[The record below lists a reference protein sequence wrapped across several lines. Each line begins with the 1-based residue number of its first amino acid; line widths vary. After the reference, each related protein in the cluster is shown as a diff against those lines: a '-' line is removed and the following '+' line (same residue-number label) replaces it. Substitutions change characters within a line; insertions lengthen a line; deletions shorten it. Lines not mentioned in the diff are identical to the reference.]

1 MRMFQ
6 LEQLRTFAAVVDGG
20 TLEAAA
26 RSLFVTPSAVS
37 QRLKAMEDVAGQI
50 LLQRTNPARP
60 TPAGEAVLRYARQV
74 RQLEWDAQAELGGTQ
89 DRPSAPIPLV
99 VNADS
104 LSTWFMQALAS
115 LPADPGACF
124 ELRREDEQH
133 STRFLRTGEVMA
145 AVTANPEPVQGC
157 SVEALGALRY
167 RAVASPEYVRRW
179 WPDGPDLAAAGRAPV
194 VDFDRKDDLQEGFFR
209 KMTGAALDAPRHYVP
224 SSAEFAQAIR
234 LGLGW
239 GLLPEPHCLP
249 AIGRGE
255 LVELAPG
262 HPVDV
267 ALYWQRWKIDS
278 PVLNQLTSAVRQTA
292 ASGLRQPA
300 PGTGTQMAAVRPV
313 RSA

>member
-1 MRMFQ
+1 MKKFQ
-6 LEQLRTFAAVVDGG
+6 LDQLKTFAAVLDEG

-26 RSLFVTPSAVS
+26 RTLHVTPSAVS
-37 QRLKAMEDVAGQI
+37 QRLKAMEDAAGQI

-60 TPAGEAVLRYARQV
+60 TTAGEAVLRYARQL
-74 RQLEWDAQAELGGTQ
+74 RQLEGDAQRELGGAAGS
-89 DRPSAPIPLV
+89 PSTPIPLV

-104 LSTWFMQALAS
+104 LATWFMAALAS
-115 LPADPGACF
+115 LPPEPGVTF

-133 STRFLRTGEVMA
+133 STQFLRTGAVIA

-157 SVEALGALRY
+157 SVEPLGALRY
-167 RAVASPEYVRRW
+167 RAVASPGYVRHW
-179 WPDGPDLAAAGRAPV
+179 LPGGPELVAGSTAPV
-194 VDFDRKDDLQEGFFR
+194 VDFDRKDDLQGGFFR
-209 KMTGAALDAPRHYVP
+209 RMTGTALGAPRHYVP

-234 LGLGW
+234 LGMGW
-239 GLLPEPHCLP
+239 GLLPEAECLP
-249 AIGRGE
+249 WLGSGE

-278 PVLNQLTSAVRQTA
+278 PVLNQLTAAVRATA
-292 ASGLRQPA
+292 AHELRQPA
-300 PGTGTQMAAVRPV
+300 PGPGSV